1 MDELELKRVLKEFKT
16 LRQLLNPSNVQSYVK
31 WSLDIIP
38 VVTQKAI
45 DVVAENKVLRQE
57 VDVLR
62 RKKQSHSSI

>member
-1 MDELELKRVLKEFKT
+1 MDESELKRVLKEFKT

-45 DVVAENKVLRQE
+45 DMVAENKILRQE
-57 VDVLR
+57 VEALR
-62 RKKQSHSSI
+62 RKEQSKSSI

>member
-45 DVVAENKVLRQE
+45 DAVAENKVLRQE

-62 RKKQSHSSI
+62 KKEQSRSSV